1 MFACGNLESW
11 GLKPGLQLRES
22 GIPITISIRD
32 SLEVEV
38 PIPGIRNPPRGIW
51 NPRLYLI
58 KTESTRKLG
67 NINFQWTKTLYQN
80 NLRNIAFRAKDE
92 INHP

>member
-11 GLKPGLQLRES
+11 VLKPGLQFKEF
-22 GIPITISIRD
+22 GIPIKISIRD

-51 NPRLYLI
+51 KSRLYLI
-58 KTESTRKLG
+58 KAESSRKLG
-67 NINFQWTKTLYQN
+67 KFNFQGTKTLYQN
-80 NLRNIAFRAKDE
+80 NLRNIAFFFAFFMG
-92 INHP
+92 